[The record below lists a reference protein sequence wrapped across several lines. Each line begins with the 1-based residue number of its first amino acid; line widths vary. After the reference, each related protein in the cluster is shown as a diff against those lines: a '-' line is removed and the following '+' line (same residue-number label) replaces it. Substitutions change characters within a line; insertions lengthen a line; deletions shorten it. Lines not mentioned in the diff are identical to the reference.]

1 MNYELCKSLKDAG
14 FPLHRSVGCPDDG
27 CCVCGACGSE
37 PCEPTLPELIEACGA
52 GFKLFSHTEGYV
64 ALREAEKIERFYETP
79 EEAMGRFWLKKNKK
93 S

>member
-1 MNYELCKSLKDAG
+1 MDYKLAKSLKDEG
-14 FPLHRSVGCPDDG
+14 FPQNEHFEMNTCNITDFTDERVA
-27 CCVCGACGSE
+27 V
-37 PCEPTLPELIEACGA
+37 PTLSELIDECGT
-52 GFKLFSHTEGYV
+52 GFKLFSHTKGYV